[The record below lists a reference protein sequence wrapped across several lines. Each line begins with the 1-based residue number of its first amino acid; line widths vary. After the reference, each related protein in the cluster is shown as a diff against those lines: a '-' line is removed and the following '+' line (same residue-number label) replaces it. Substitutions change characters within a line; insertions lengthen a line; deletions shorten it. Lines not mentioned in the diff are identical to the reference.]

1 VEHPPDRGGVLGQ
14 MAANKTTLRELD
26 IPGVFLVETA
36 RFRDERGFFSEVYN
50 AEIFKEVGIRLDF
63 VQDNHSRSVD
73 KGTIRGLHFQSPPFA
88 QAKLVRVTRG
98 AVLDV
103 AVDIR
108 RGSPTY
114 GRHVAEVISAENWRQ
129 LLVPAGLAH
138 GFCTLEPDTEVLY
151 KVSALYA
158 REYDHGLA
166 WNDPELGIS
175 WPVAED
181 VAVISAK
188 DRTHP
193 RLAELKSPFSFD
205 A

>member
-1 VEHPPDRGGVLGQ
+1 

-36 RFRDERGFFSEVYN
+36 RFRDDRGFFSEVYK
-50 AEIFKEVGIRLDF
+50 AELFEEAGIGLDF
-63 VQDNHSRSVD
+63 IQDNHSLSVE
-73 KGTIRGLHFQSPPFA
+73 KGTIRGLHFQAPPFA

-98 AVLDV
+98 SVLDV

-114 GRHVAEVISAENWRQ
+114 GRHVAEILSAENWHQ

-151 KVSALYA
+151 KVSAPYA

-175 WPVAED
+175 WPIPED
-181 VAVISAK
+181 AVITSAK

-193 RLAELKSPFSFD
+193 LLAELKSPFSFD
-205 A
+205 V